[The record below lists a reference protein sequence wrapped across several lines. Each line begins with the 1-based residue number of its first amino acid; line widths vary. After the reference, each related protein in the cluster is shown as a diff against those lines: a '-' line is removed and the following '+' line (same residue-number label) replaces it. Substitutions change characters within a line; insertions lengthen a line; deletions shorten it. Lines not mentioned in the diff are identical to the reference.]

1 MITDNFEVAEAF
13 IDNELLYLD
22 ENGNF
27 ETTFYIPR
35 NGIELQIIAF
45 DLKGNKSSKT
55 IKLSRKKVNEIT
67 GPFYEKL
74 NPSKAI
80 VKENSNALLL

>member
-13 IDNELLYLD
+13 IDNELLDLD
-22 ENGNF
+22 KNGNF

-35 NGIELQIIAF
+35 NGIEFQIIAF

-55 IKLSRKKVNEIT
+55 IKLAEKVNEIT

-74 NPSKAI
+74 NLQK
-80 VKENSNALLL
+80 